1 MSDTSLMRR
10 NDLKLILVGSCV
22 AALLVACGKSNAPA
36 NQQAADRA
44 ASNQP
49 VNGANANASNAGAPD
64 FAKLNAD
71 IMQLEAQASERP
83 DDNSLREAVA
93 NAYARRGAANY
104 DAHKPAEALKDYQ
117 SALSY
122 NPDMEEAQLRVQ
134 QISQEIGGAVRTD
147 DGKPV
152 TVPAKS
158 GASNSN
164 K

>member
-1 MSDTSLMRR
+1 MSL
-10 NDLKLILVGSCV
+10 NALKSIFVGCCV
-22 AALLVACGKSNAPA
+22 ATFMTACGKQAAPA
-36 NQQAADRA
+36 NQQTANRST
-44 ASNQP
+44 ASNQSA
-49 VNGANANASNAGAPD
+49 NNANMNAGAPD
-64 FAKLNAD
+64 FAKLDAD
-71 IMQLEAQASERP
+71 IMRLESEAAERP
-83 DDNSLREAVA
+83 DDNSLRESVA
-93 NAYARRGAANY
+93 NAYAKRGAANY

-122 NPDMEEAQLRVQ
+122 NPDYEEAQLRIQ
-134 QISQEIGGAVRTD
+134 QISQEMGGAVRTD

>member
-1 MSDTSLMRR
+1 MSL
-10 NDLKLILVGSCV
+10 NALKSIFVGCCV
-22 AALLVACGKSNAPA
+22 ATFMTACGKQAAPA
-36 NQQAADRA
+36 NQQTANRSAAN
-44 ASNQP
+44 NQS
-49 VNGANANASNAGAPD
+49 ANSANAGAPD
-64 FAKLNAD
+64 FAKLDAD
-71 IMQLEAQASERP
+71 IMRLESEAAERP
-83 DDNSLREAVA
+83 DDNSLRESVA
-93 NAYARRGAANY
+93 NAYAKRGAANY

-117 SALSY
+117 SALNY